1 MNVSRETKAG
11 EKMITR
17 NGVCYDF
24 NISEYR
30 HTENGLTFVFS
41 SQLHL
46 DKFKN
51 KLKEN
56 RDIVNY
62 SLTKRFN
69 FSVDVA
75 QLADIVLYRKIE
87 TRGFLI
93 VTNEG
98 KELWQTSNIKFV
110 GGQVMPTI

>member
-1 MNVSRETKAG
+1 
-11 EKMITR
+11 MITR

-30 HTENGLTFVFS
+30 HTVNGLTFVFS

-46 DKFKN
+46 DKFKS
-51 KLKEN
+51 KLREN

-62 SLTKRFN
+62 SLSKRFN
-69 FSVDVA
+69 IHTDVS
-75 QLADIVLYRKIE
+75 QLADVVLYRKIE

-93 VTNEG
+93 VTHEV
-98 KELWQTSNIKFV
+98 KKLWQNNAIKYV
-110 GGQVMPTI
+110 GGKAIPLNSNGQ